1 MRKQLGKMKSCE
13 WTNDNEKSTRKNID
27 YLSLVQSA
35 DSCLSAP
42 AHPPPHCTLAQG
54 NYCRKI
60 KK

>member
-1 MRKQLGKMKSCE
+1 MKSCE

-35 DSCLSAP
+35 DSCLSAQ